1 VGSAE
6 FYLGVD
12 GGATKTIALVADA
25 DGRILGAG
33 RGGCGSIYDPAG
45 PPAALAVVE
54 QAVRAAL
61 AAADIP
67 AAHLAAGGFSMA
79 GADWPEDFELLEQAM
94 RTRGFGRT
102 VIVVND
108 ALGAL
113 WAVSPDGCG
122 VSVVCGTSIG
132 TGARAPTG
140 RTWHAGFWQ
149 PDQAGGRA
157 LGEQT
162 LAAVYQAERGLLPP
176 TRLTGRVLAH
186 YGETDVEALLHRFTR
201 REGRAP
207 KQADRL
213 ARLLLDTADEGDP
226 VAVDLI
232 DRTGAWLGD
241 YALAAARRVEIV
253 NSRFSLVLAG
263 GVFRHPSPCL
273 AEAVISRVHR
283 EAPGA
288 GPIRSSREPVIG
300 ALLLALD
307 AARRPIT
314 GSLRERLTD
323 TQPPATFFET

>member
-1 VGSAE
+1 VGSTE

-33 RGGCGSIYDPAG
+33 RSGCGSIYDPVGA
-45 PPAALAVVE
+45 PAALAVVK

-61 AAADIP
+61 AAASIP
-67 AAHLAAGGFSMA
+67 AAQLAAGGFSMA
-79 GADWPEDFELLEQAM
+79 GADWPEDHDLLEQAM

-113 WAVSPDGCG
+113 WAGSPDGCG

-140 RTWHAGFWQ
+140 QTWHAGFWQ

-157 LGEQT
+157 LGERA
-162 LAAVYQAERGLLPP
+162 LAAVYQAELGLLPP

-186 YGETDVEALLHRFTR
+186 YGETDVVALLHRLTR
-201 REGRAP
+201 REGKKP

-241 YALAAARRVEIV
+241 YALAAARRVEI
-253 NSRFSLVLAG
+253 SSSLFSLVLAG
-263 GVFRHPSPCL
+263 GVFHHPSP
-273 AEAVISRVHR
+273 SWRR
-283 EAPGA
+283 
-288 GPIRSSREPVIG
+288 RSLPAS
-300 ALLLALD
+300 
-307 AARRPIT
+307 AAR
-314 GSLRERLTD
+314 L
-323 TQPPATFFET
+323 PALSRSAPSRSP